1 MDLVEGAPGRRRF
14 RPVQLLLAAPADR
27 DLLPAPCEHRLGG
40 LAAIAAAPLGQA
52 AGSLQFRPLG
62 AFQVGVSHETS
73 PPVIVGVSLCLHEH
87 QPVCPG
93 LLVLKPSASGPAS
106 HRVNGCSQGYCPCNY
121 RRQPLPSSASTGVA
135 EVAGRGGSRTFGHQP
150 VCLRLLWLTLGASAH
165 VREVT

>member
-27 DLLPAPCEHRLGG
+27 DLQPAPGQHRLGG

-62 AFQVGVSHETS
+62 AFHVSVSHENS
-73 PPVIVGVSLCLHEH
+73 PPVAFGLNLCLPEH
-87 QPVCPG
+87 QPVYPG
-93 LLVLKPSASGPAS
+93 LPALKPSASGPAS

-135 EVAGRGGSRTFGHQP
+135 EVAGRGGSRTSKHQP
-150 VCLRLLWLTLGASAH
+150 VYLRLLWLTLGASAH